1 MEIGIYANTHGQGFR
16 DDTDMFLANTPFEEM
31 RPVRTAQLAEK
42 HGFHSVWYPDHVCMP
57 IQSGSAHTA
66 NVSGK
71 RAYQP
76 HHNML
81 DMAVVMGAVA
91 ACTGR
96 IKLGTSVLIAP
107 YRHPLADA
115 RQFATVDLLSQGRL
129 MLGVGSGWM
138 AEEFTAVGQDH
149 AVRNAQ
155 TDECLQIYKRA
166 WTEEQVNFDGDYYKF
181 EDISMDP
188 KPVQKPHPP
197 IVFAG
202 NTPLGARRAI
212 RHCDGLYPLFLD
224 THCEADRFTPLQEL
238 IRREADKLGKDV
250 TQFRM
255 LAAASARI
263 TDASDPQSRQSPR
276 PTCTGTGEQIL
287 QHLQAFA
294 DAGFSMI
301 VCMMLCP
308 SGNLSELHEQIQ
320 RFGEEVIPQAKG
332 ITPKGEWKLVD

>member
-1 MEIGIYANTHGQGFR
+1 MEIGIYANTHGQGYR
-16 DDTDMFLANTPFEEM
+16 DDTDMFLSHTPFEEM

-81 DMAVVMGAVA
+81 DMAVVMGAAA
-91 ACTGR
+91 ACTSR

-107 YRHPLADA
+107 YRHPLSDA

-138 AEEFTAVGQDH
+138 QEEFAACGQDYQ
-149 AVRNAQ
+149 VRNAQ
-155 TDECLQIYKRA
+155 TDECLQIYKRS
-166 WTEEQVNFDGDYYKF
+166 WTEEKVEFDGKYYKF
-181 EDISMDP
+181 EDVSMNP

-197 IVFAG
+197 IVFGG
-202 NTPLGARRAI
+202 NTPAGARRAI

-224 THCEADRFTPLQEL
+224 THCEPDRFQPLQEL
-238 IRREADKLGKDV
+238 IRSEADTLGRDL

-255 LAAASARI
+255 MAAASARI
-263 TDASDPQSRQSPR
+263 TDASDPQSQESPR

-287 QHLQAFA
+287 EHLQALA

-301 VCMMLCP
+301 VCMMMCP
-308 SGNLSELHEQIQ
+308 SGSLAEQEEQIQ

-332 ITPKGEWKLVD
+332 IAPKGEWKLVD

>member
-1 MEIGIYANTHGQGFR
+1 MEIGIYANTHGQGYR
-16 DDTDMFLANTPFEEM
+16 DETDMFLSHTPFEEM

-81 DMAVVMGAVA
+81 DMAVVMGAA
-91 ACTGR
+91 AVCTNR

-107 YRHPLADA
+107 YRHPLSDA

-138 AEEFTAVGQDH
+138 QEEFAAVGQDY

-155 TDECLQIYKRA
+155 TDECLQIYKRS
-166 WTEEQVNFDGDYYKF
+166 WTDERVDFDGEYYKF
-181 EDISMDP
+181 EGISMDP

-197 IVFAG
+197 IVFGG
-202 NTPLGARRAI
+202 NTPAGARRAI
-212 RHCDGLYPLFLD
+212 RHCDGLYPLFMD
-224 THCEADRFTPLQEL
+224 TQCEPDRFGPLQEL
-238 IRREADKLGKDV
+238 IRREAEKLGRDL

-255 LAAASARI
+255 MAAASARI
-263 TDASDPQSRQSPR
+263 TD
-276 PTCTGTGEQIL
+276 
-287 QHLQAFA
+287 
-294 DAGFSMI
+294 
-301 VCMMLCP
+301 
-308 SGNLSELHEQIQ
+308 
-320 RFGEEVIPQAKG
+320 
-332 ITPKGEWKLVD
+332 

>member
-1 MEIGIYANTHGQGFR
+1 MEIGIYANTHGQGYR
-16 DDTDMFLANTPFEEM
+16 DETDMYLADTPFSEM

-42 HGFHSVWYPDHVCMP
+42 NGFHSVWYPDHVCMP

-66 NVSGK
+66 NVSGQ

-91 ACTGR
+91 ACTQR

-107 YRHPLADA
+107 YRHPLSDA

-138 AEEFTAVGQDH
+138 AEEFTAVEQDH

-155 TDECLQIYKRA
+155 TDECLQIYKRS
-166 WTEEQVNFDGDYYKF
+166 WEDEKVEFDGEYYKF

-202 NTPLGARRAI
+202 NTPVGARRAI
-212 RHCDGLYPLFLD
+212 RLCDGLYPLFLD
-224 THCEADRFTPLQEL
+224 THCEADRFAPLQDI
-238 IRREADKLGKDV
+238 IRKEADKLDKDV
-250 TQFRM
+250 TQFHM
-255 LAAASARI
+255 MAAATARA
-263 TDASDPQSRQSPR
+263 TDASDPDAQKAKR
-276 PTCTGTGEQIL
+276 PTCTGTPEQIL
-287 QHLQAFA
+287 EHLQQFA
-294 DAGFSMI
+294 DAGFSMV
-301 VCMMLCP
+301 VCMMMCP
-308 SGNLSELHEQIQ
+308 SGTLAEQHEQIQ
-320 RFGEEVIPQAKG
+320 RFGEEIIPQAKG
-332 ITPKGEWKLVD
+332 IKPKGEWKLVD

>member
-16 DDTDMFLANTPFEEM
+16 DETDMFLAHTPVEEM
-31 RPVRTAQLAEK
+31 RPVHTAQLAEQN
-42 HGFHSVWYPDHVCMP
+42 GFHSLWYPDHVCMP

-66 NVSGK
+66 NVSGN

-81 DMAVVMGAVA
+81 DMDVVMGAVA
-91 ACTGR
+91 ACTSR

-107 YRHPLADA
+107 YRHPLSDA

-138 AEEFTAVGQDH
+138 KEEFVACGQDYE
-149 AVRNAQ
+149 VRNKQ
-155 TDECLQIYKRA
+155 TDECLQIYKRS
-166 WTEEQVNFDGDYYKF
+166 WEDEKVQFNGEFYKF
-181 EDISMDP
+181 HDISMDP

-197 IVFAG
+197 IVFGG
-202 NTPLGARRAI
+202 NTPAGARRAI

-224 THCEADRFTPLQEL
+224 THVEPNRFAPLQEL
-238 IRREADKLGKDV
+238 IRREAETLGRD
-250 TQFRM
+250 TSQFLM
-255 LAAASARI
+255 LAASSARI
-263 TDASDPQSRQSPR
+263 TNASDSQSKASPR
-276 PTCTGTGEQIL
+276 PNCTGTAEQIL
-287 QHLQAFA
+287 EDLQAMA

-301 VCMMLCP
+301 VCMMMCP
-308 SGNLSELHEQIQ
+308 SGSLAEQHDQIQ

-332 ITPKGEWKLVD
+332 IVPQGEWKLVN

>member
-1 MEIGIYANTHGQGFR
+1 
-16 DDTDMFLANTPFEEM
+16 
-31 RPVRTAQLAEK
+31 
-42 HGFHSVWYPDHVCMP
+42 
-57 IQSGSAHTA
+57 
-66 NVSGK
+66 
-71 RAYQP
+71 
-76 HHNML
+76 ML

-301 VCMMLCP
+301 VCMMMCP
-308 SGNLSELHEQIQ
+308 SGSLAEQHEQIQ
-320 RFGEEVIPQAKG
+320 RFGEEVIPQAKA
-332 ITPKGEWKLVD
+332 IKPAGEWKLVD

>member
-16 DDTDMFLANTPFEEM
+16 DETDMFLAHTPFEEM
-31 RPVRTAQLAEK
+31 RPVHTAQLAEQN
-42 HGFHSVWYPDHVCMP
+42 GFHSLWYPDHVCMP

-66 NVSGK
+66 NVSGN

-91 ACTGR
+91 ACTNR

-107 YRHPLADA
+107 YRHPLSDA

-138 AEEFTAVGQDH
+138 QEEFAACGQDYE
-149 AVRNAQ
+149 VRNKQ
-155 TDECLQIYKRA
+155 TDECLQIYKRS
-166 WTEEQVNFDGDYYKF
+166 WEDEKVEFDGEFYKF
-181 EDISMDP
+181 CDISMDP

-197 IVFAG
+197 IVFGG
-202 NTPLGARRAI
+202 NTPAGARRAI

-224 THCEADRFTPLQEL
+224 THVAAGRFAPLQEL
-238 IRREADKLGKDV
+238 IRREADTLGRD
-250 TQFRM
+250 TSQFLM
-255 LAAASARI
+255 LAASSARI
-263 TDASDPQSRQSPR
+263 TDADNPQSQANPR
-276 PTCTGTGEQIL
+276 PNCTGTAEQIL
-287 QHLQAFA
+287 EDLQAMA

-301 VCMMLCP
+301 VCMMMCP
-308 SGNLSELHEQIQ
+308 SGSLAEQHEQIQ
-320 RFGEEVIPQAKG
+320 RFGEEVIPHAKG
-332 ITPKGEWKLVD
+332 IVAQGEWKLVD

>member
-1 MEIGIYANTHGQGFR
+1 MEIGIYANTHGQSYR

-42 HGFHSVWYPDHVCMP
+42 HGFHSVWYPDHVCMA
-57 IQSGSAHTA
+57 IQSASAHTA

-91 ACTGR
+91 VCTSR

-129 MLGVGSGWM
+129 MLGVGCGWM
-138 AEEFTAVGQDH
+138 AEEFTACGHDY
-149 AVRNAQ
+149 ANRNAQ
-155 TDECLQIYKRA
+155 TEECLQIYKRS
-166 WTEEQVNFDGDYYKF
+166 WTEEKVEFDGEFYKF

-188 KPVQKPHPP
+188 KPLQKPHPP
-197 IVFAG
+197 IVYGG
-202 NTPLGARRAI
+202 NTPEGARRAI
-212 RHCDGLYPLFLD
+212 RQCDGLYSLFLD
-224 THCEADRFTPLQEL
+224 THCEFDRFNPLQEL
-238 IRREADKLGKDV
+238 IRREAEKLGRD
-250 TQFRM
+250 TSQFRM
-255 LAAASARI
+255 MAAASARF
-263 TDASDPQSRQSPR
+263 TGAGDPQSKESPR
-276 PTCTGTGEQIL
+276 ATCTGTAEQIL
-287 QHLQAFA
+287 EDLQAMA

-301 VCMMLCP
+301 VCMLACP
-308 SGNLSELHEQIQ
+308 SGSLTEQHEQIQ

-332 ITPKGEWKLVD
+332 IKPTGEWKLVE